1 MNAAYAIAPGRRIII
16 RPVEVRHSGVI
27 GAAEYAPT
35 HGVSTPYHR
44 ASMATIVLERGRRA
58 LLDDLLLG
66 RGVRAHI
73 ASLAAST
80 IIFGAL
86 YGAVLGSWH
95 GARLASYVAVKVPLL
110 LLSTALITAL
120 FNWIVAALLGL
131 RMRPAQTF
139 ALTLVPLAV
148 SSIVAASLAPV
159 AWFFTQA
166 LPAPSPTQRTLHNVL
181 YLVHVLLVATGG
193 IAGTML
199 LRRVLVA
206 VCNGDEQRARA
217 VRFAWTFVYA
227 FVGGEMAWVLRP
239 FVGSVYLP
247 VVFLRDDALHGNVYE
262 FILTDIVPQL
272 WRSLCSA
279 L

>member
-1 MNAAYAIAPGRRIII
+1 M
-16 RPVEVRHSGVI
+16 
-27 GAAEYAPT
+27 
-35 HGVSTPYHR
+35 
-44 ASMATIVLERGRRA
+44 
-58 LLDDLLLG
+58 
-66 RGVRAHI
+66 
-73 ASLAAST
+73 
-80 IIFGAL
+80 
-86 YGAVLGSWH
+86 
-95 GARLASYVAVKVPLL
+95 
-110 LLSTALITAL
+110 
-120 FNWIVAALLGL
+120 
-131 RMRPAQTF
+131 
-139 ALTLVPLAV
+139 
-148 SSIVAASLAPV
+148 
-159 AWFFTQA
+159 
-166 LPAPSPTQRTLHNVL
+166 L
-181 YLVHVLLVATGG
+181 YLVHVLLVAMGG
-193 IAGTML
+193 VAGTML